1 MWPGCYVKSP
11 QTKWWDDYE
20 GQPVVLF
27 DEHNSAWFPWDYL
40 LRMIDPLGLPL
51 RVETKGG
58 SKPMMAT
65 TFIFTTNREP
75 KEWYTDE
82 KFDMHALYRRIT
94 EIWRF
99 QVFLGA
105 YVINKSPGS
114 LCPLLCMH
122 RRGGDSRTDSVP
134 LL

>member
-1 MWPGCYVKSP
+1 
-11 QTKWWDDYE
+11 
-20 GQPVVLF
+20 
-27 DEHNSAWFPWDYL
+27 
-40 LRMIDPLGLPL
+40 MIDPLGLPL

-58 SKPMMAT
+58 SRPLMAT

-75 KEWYTDE
+75 KEWYVDE

-114 LCPLLCMH
+114 LCPLLCMQGVEPF
-122 RRGGDSRTDSVP
+122 RRNDFLPYCDSLIKNGYPYFSKKTLCRQ
-134 LL
+134 LI